1 MNLLKYKGLLVGGA
15 IVLVLVLASIGG
27 LVRFQS
33 IYSKAARELKAAN
46 DKLDRLNRRNPFP
59 ADENVTVIQQN
70 RDALNAFL
78 ASLQQDFR
86 AGQVA
91 EETMEPARF
100 ANLLEKN
107 IRDLSAKAATTATK
121 LPERFALGFG
131 RYVAGELPAAED
143 IPRLVVQT
151 RTIAAVC
158 DVLLEARVGE
168 LVSVERT
175 PFEGH
180 GAEGAPKVDIR
191 SALAGTPDAPTTQLL
206 SLPLPPAQSN
216 ELYVAER
223 LAVTFLAREHSAWEV
238 LNALARSPLFAVVEH
253 VEISNEANP
262 KTPVANRP
270 DGRAAAGLPPMVAP
284 GAPPPVAGAPIIYP
298 TREERVLAGRE
309 NVRVGLVIDVYRF
322 AGAPAAEAA
331 K

>member
-27 LVRFQS
+27 LLHFQGV
-33 IYSKAARELKAAN
+33 YSKAARELKSAN

-59 ADENVTVIQQN
+59 AEENVTIIQQN

-78 ASLQQDFR
+78 ASLQHDFR

-107 IRDLSAKAATTATK
+107 IRDLTVKATNMGTK

-131 RYVAGELPAAED
+131 RYVAGELPAVAD

-151 RTIAAVC
+151 RTVSAVC
-158 DVLLEARVGE
+158 DLLLEARIGE

-175 PFEGH
+175 PFEAH
-180 GAEGAPKVDIR
+180 GAEGGPKVDIR
-191 SALAGTPDAPTTQLL
+191 AALAGTPDAPTTQLL

-216 ELYVAER
+216 DLFVAER

-238 LNALARSPLFAVVEH
+238 LNALARSPLFAVVVH
-253 VEISNEANP
+253 VEIVNDANP
-262 KTPVANRP
+262 KTPGVGR
-270 DGRAAAGLPPMVAP
+270 DGHAAPGLPPAVAP

-298 TREERVLAGRE
+298 SREERVLAGRE

-322 AGAPAAEAA
+322 AGAPAAEGA